1 LPSVVRLVVDTVIRI
16 DAAERGV
23 TLASGGT
30 IGYDYLIYAVGSG
43 SADPTVPGAAE
54 FAYPIAT
61 LEAAQRLRP
70 AIDAA
75 RATAAV
81 AVVGAGATGIEVA
94 AELAEAGRRVTLV
107 CGEVL
112 GQYLHPRGRRS
123 VAKRLD
129 KLGVTV
135 IEGGEAT
142 VTRVTRDAVQLSGG

>member
-1 LPSVVRLVVDTVIRI
+1 
-16 DAAERGV
+16 
-23 TLASGGT
+23 
-30 IGYDYLIYAVGSG
+30 
-43 SADPTVPGAAE
+43 VPGAAE

-75 RATAAV
+75 PATAAV
-81 AVVGAGATGIEVA
+81 TVVGAGATGIEVA

-112 GQYLHPRGRRS
+112 GPYLHPRGRCS

-142 VTRVTRDAVQLSGG
+142 VTSVARDAVQLSGGQTRRSNVTIWMTTAGTCCKPTAATR